1 MKFAFLLYKYF
12 PYGGLQRDFIRIT
25 RECQRRGHQV
35 RVYTLTWEG
44 DLPNDLEITVVPVD
58 AMFNHVKY
66 QKFTDWVQDA
76 LTVDPV
82 DCVVGFNKMPGLDIY
97 YAADS
102 CYEEKARSQRP
113 WPYRLLPRYRH
124 FSSYE
129 DAVFGVRSSTEILMI
144 SKTQMPYFLKH
155 YGTRRSRMQLL
166 PPGISRDRIAP
177 LDADNLRDHI
187 RESLGIAPNE
197 NIILFVGSGF
207 IKKGLNRAILAV
219 ASLPDQLRART
230 RMLVIGEDRAK
241 PFEKMIKRLGLT
253 DHVELLGGR
262 ADVPQYLLAGDLL
275 LHPASDENAGMVLL
289 EAMVAGIPVLATDVC
304 GYGHYVVEAEMGA
317 LVSNPFFQKELD
329 EKLATMLLSG
339 NNRKWR
345 KNGRRFAETA
355 DIYSLPVAAVTAI
368 EKIMQVT
375 EISTT
380 LRVSPNPSSDNSN
393 PNQLSS

>member
-1 MKFAFLLYKYF
+1 
-12 PYGGLQRDFIRIT
+12 
-25 RECQRRGHQV
+25 
-35 RVYTLTWEG
+35 
-44 DLPNDLEITVVPVD
+44 
-58 AMFNHVKY
+58 
-66 QKFTDWVQDA
+66 
-76 LTVDPV
+76 
-82 DCVVGFNKMPGLDIY
+82 
-97 YAADS
+97 
-102 CYEEKARSQRP
+102 
-113 WPYRLLPRYRH
+113 
-124 FSSYE
+124 
-129 DAVFGVRSSTEILMI
+129 
-144 SKTQMPYFLKH
+144 
-155 YGTRRSRMQLL
+155 MQLL

-207 IKKGLNRAILAV
+207 IKKGLSRAILAM

-230 RMLVIGEDRAK
+230 RMLVIGEDRAR
-241 PFEKMIKRLGLT
+241 PFERMIKRLGLT
-253 DHVELLGGR
+253 DHIELLGGR

-304 GYGHYVVEAEMGA
+304 GYAHYVVEADMGA
-317 LVSNPFFQKELD
+317 LVSNPFYQDELD

-339 NNRKWR
+339 NTRKWR
-345 KNGRRFAETA
+345 KNGRQFAETA